1 MRRVRPSSRISTR
14 TLSAT
19 RRSTRTRPSCA
30 GTPTGW
36 SRCSPAPETFWRGPA
51 SEGYHQLRRGAA
63 DVRLVPMLVRT
74 TCAAPSDAMRVS
86 PSILLIVGGLAV
98 LVALGVTDRLLP
110 ASDPGV
116 AQVRPWIAARA
127 LGVTA
132 YLLLALET
140 ALGLV
145 LSHPR
150 NTASW
155 RLTKPVFPWHELLTV
170 FTGAFLA
177 LHGALLAIDP
187 YAGVGIA
194 GALIPG
200 LSGYRPPAVAL
211 GTVAAYAL
219 IITAVTA
226 KWTRL
231 LPSGWWLRIHR
242 LAALTFLLTW
252 LHAVLAGTDG
262 GALLPLYLVTGVPV
276 VAGVAHRW
284 WTAKA
289 RPVRRVA
296 TPASSPTAGSRPAA
310 SPAEVSR

>member
-1 MRRVRPSSRISTR
+1 
-14 TLSAT
+14 
-19 RRSTRTRPSCA
+19 
-30 GTPTGW
+30 
-36 SRCSPAPETFWRGPA
+36 
-51 SEGYHQLRRGAA
+51 
-63 DVRLVPMLVRT
+63 
-74 TCAAPSDAMRVS
+74 MRVN
-86 PSILLIVGGLAV
+86 PSILLIIGGIAA
-98 LVALGVTDRLLP
+98 LVALAVTDRILP

-116 AQVRPWIAARA
+116 AQVRPWVAARA

-132 YLLLALET
+132 YLLLALEV

-200 LSGYRPPAVAL
+200 LSGYRPPAIAV

-219 IITAVTA
+219 IVTAVTA

-242 LAALTFLLTW
+242 LAAATFLLSW
-252 LHAVLAGTDG
+252 VHAVLAGSDG
-262 GALLPLYLVTGVPV
+262 GALMPLYVVTGAPIL
-276 VAGVAHRW
+276 AGVAHRW

-289 RPVRRVA
+289 RPVRRVV
-296 TPASSPTAGSRPAA
+296 PAA
-310 SPAEVSR
+310 VPATGSVSIHPAAHVRATEVSR

>member
-1 MRRVRPSSRISTR
+1 
-14 TLSAT
+14 
-19 RRSTRTRPSCA
+19 
-30 GTPTGW
+30 
-36 SRCSPAPETFWRGPA
+36 
-51 SEGYHQLRRGAA
+51 
-63 DVRLVPMLVRT
+63 
-74 TCAAPSDAMRVS
+74 MRVN
-86 PSILLIVGGLAV
+86 PSVLLIIGGIVA
-98 LVALGVTDRLLP
+98 LVALAVTDRILP

-116 AQVRPWIAARA
+116 AQVRPWVAARA

-132 YLLLALET
+132 YLLLAVEV

-200 LSGYRPPAVAL
+200 LSGYRPPAIAV

-219 IITAVTA
+219 IVTAVSA

-252 LHAVLAGTDG
+252 MHAVLAGTDS
-262 GALLPLYLVTGVPV
+262 GALMPLYVVTGVPIL
-276 VAGVAHRW
+276 AGIAHRW
-284 WTAKA
+284 MTAKA
-289 RPVRRVA
+289 RPVRRALPAPLPA
-296 TPASSPTAGSRPAA
+296 TGPVPIQPAA
-310 SPAEVSR
+310 QVRATEVS